1 MQDKMDQS
9 LGLLKVYVGLLFHA
23 ERNFIH
29 IHMYSPHTDGV
40 WAMKGT
46 ELKTTGNVG
55 VFIGGGRRNEFSR
68 VNIKEWFSLM
78 TLNS

>member
-40 WAMKGT
+40 
-46 ELKTTGNVG
+46 
-55 VFIGGGRRNEFSR
+55 
-68 VNIKEWFSLM
+68 
-78 TLNS
+78 